1 MKIRNLISFVSL
13 GLSLGATIP
22 AFAEP
27 FFSTGNTGPALNNAV
42 PVLLASRDGDNNE
55 ARGNGRDQADRRS
68 NGDSGRQQYEGR
80 RDERQGRFGYGF
92 ERRQERDQRQPNNGR
107 DRQQN

>member
-1 MKIRNLISFVSL
+1 MKIRNLIAFVSL
-13 GLSLGATIP
+13 GLSLGATMP
-22 AFAEP
+22 AFADTS
-27 FFSTGNTGPALNNAV
+27 FNTGPALNNAAQ
-42 PVLLASRDGDNNE
+42 VLLASRDGDNE

-68 NGDSGRQQYEGR
+68 NGDSGRLQYEGR

-92 ERRQERDQRQPNNGR
+92 ERRQEHDQRQPNNGR

>member
-13 GLSLGATIP
+13 GLCLGAAIP

-27 FFSTGNTGPALNNAV
+27 AFNSGPTLNNAV
-42 PVLLASRDGDNNE
+42 QVLLASRDGDNE
-55 ARGNGRDQADRRS
+55 SRGNGRDRADRRS
-68 NGDSGRQQYEGR
+68 DGDSGRQQNGAQ
-80 RDERQGRFGYGF
+80 RDEHQGRFGYGF
-92 ERRQERDQRQPNNGR
+92 ERRQEHDQRQPNNGR

>member
-22 AFAEP
+22 AFADP
-27 FFSTGNTGPALNNAV
+27 SFNTSPALNNAV
-42 PVLLASRDGDNNE
+42 QVLLASRDGDNE

-68 NGDSGRQQYEGR
+68 NGDSGRQQNEGR

-92 ERRQERDQRQPNNGR
+92 ERRQEHDQRQPNNGNGR

>member
-22 AFAEP
+22 AFADP
-27 FFSTGNTGPALNNAV
+27 SFNTSPALNNAV
-42 PVLLASRDGDNNE
+42 QVLLVSRDGDNE
-55 ARGNGRDQADRRS
+55 ARGNGRDRADRRS
-68 NGDSGRQQYEGR
+68 DGDSGRQQNEGR

-92 ERRQERDQRQPNNGR
+92 ERRQEHDQRQPNNGR

>member
-27 FFSTGNTGPALNNAV
+27 FFSTGNTGPALNSAV
-42 PVLLASRDGDNNE
+42 PVLLASRDGDNE
-55 ARGNGRDQADRRS
+55 ARGNGRDRADRRS
-68 NGDSGRQQYEGR
+68 DGDSGRQPNGAQ